1 MRRHPLDPWLLAAGW
16 LVLGCSDQ
24 KESAPAPTEPSASR
38 DLAAIT
44 TTVSP
49 GDPLPWVTPAERARF
64 EQGAQQFDVEF
75 EEETGLGPMFNE
87 VSCAECHEDPVR
99 GGNGDEI
106 EVHATTTGVAGAC
119 DELTA
124 LGGPVYQTFS
134 SASLLSLLRRLK
146 VEKEPVPSGASGVGL
161 RTSAPLF
168 GLGLVDAIADA
179 TILALADPNDRNGDG
194 ISGRANLSTDG
205 RVGRFG
211 RKAAVA
217 SLRAFNDG
225 AFRDEMGITSA
236 AVPVEGSFGG
246 YELLPNSDPTADPEL
261 AEEALDLTDAFVR
274 LLAPVS
280 PLELTKQARN
290 GRNLFARIDCAGCH
304 VPSLKTED
312 NPVMALRY
320 REVAAYSDFLL
331 HDMGPEL
338 ADICR
343 PGASPAEFR
352 TQPLMGLRLQSH
364 FMHDGRA
371 LTVTD
376 AIQAHGG
383 EATSSRQ
390 KFAGLSEQEKAAVV
404 AFLNS
409 L

>member
-1 MRRHPLDPWLLAAGW
+1 LSPWLLGAGL

-24 KESAPAPTEPSASR
+24 KESTPTEPTLHP
-38 DLAAIT
+38 DLAVAT
-44 TTVSP
+44 TPVAP

-64 EQGAQQFDVEF
+64 EQGAAEFDVEF
-75 EEETGLGPMFNE
+75 EDETGLGPMFNE
-87 VSCAECHEDPVR
+87 VSCAECHEDPAR
-99 GGNGDEI
+99 GGSGDEI
-106 EVHATTTGVAGAC
+106 EFHATATLAGGVC
-119 DELTA
+119 DELTT

-134 SASLLSLLRRLK
+134 GPSLISLLRRLG
-146 VEKEPVPSGASGVGL
+146 VEKEPIPASASGTGL

-168 GLGLVDAIADA
+168 GLGLVDAVADA
-179 TILALADPNDRNGDG
+179 TILGLADPNDRNGDG
-194 ISGRANLSTDG
+194 ISGRANLTANG
-205 RVGRFG
+205 RVGKFG
-211 RKAAVA
+211 RKAVVA

-225 AFRDEMGITSA
+225 AFRDEMGITNSA
-236 AVPVEGSFGG
+236 NPTEGSFGG
-246 YELLPNSDPTADPEL
+246 YQLLPNSDPAADPEIG
-261 AEEALDLTDAFVR
+261 EEALGLTDAFVR
-274 LLAPVS
+274 LLAPVAS
-280 PLELTKQARN
+280 LELTKQARD
-290 GRNLFARIDCAGCH
+290 GRNLFAKINCTGCH
-304 VPSLKTED
+304 VPSLKTGE
-312 NPVMALRY
+312 NPVAALRF

-343 PGASPAEFR
+343 PGAAPAEFR
-352 TQPLMGLRLQSH
+352 TQPLMGLRLLPH

-383 EATSSRQ
+383 EAARSRDQFSS
-390 KFAGLSEQEKAAVV
+390 LSDQEKAAIV

>member
-1 MRRHPLDPWLLAAGW
+1 MPRHALSPWLLGAGL

-24 KESAPAPTEPSASR
+24 KESAPTEPTLHP
-38 DLAAIT
+38 DLAVGIT
-44 TTVSP
+44 VAP

-64 EQGAQQFDVEF
+64 EQGAVQFDVEF
-75 EEETGLGPMFNE
+75 EDETGLGPMFNE

-99 GGNGDEI
+99 GGAGDEI
-106 EVHATTTGVAGAC
+106 EFHATTTGLGGVC
-119 DELTA
+119 DELSA

-134 SASLLSLLRRLK
+134 SASLISLLRKLK
-146 VEKEPVPSGASGVGL
+146 VEKEPVPASASGVGL

-168 GLGLVDAIADA
+168 GLGLVDAVADA

-194 ISGRANLSTDG
+194 ISGRANLMTDG

-211 RKAAVA
+211 RKAVVA

-236 AVPVEGSFGG
+236 AVPTEGSFGG
-246 YELLPNSDPTADPEL
+246 YDLPPNADGVPDPEIG
-261 AEEALDLTDAFVR
+261 EEALDLTDAFVH
-274 LLAPVS
+274 LLAPVA
-280 PLELTKQARN
+280 PLELTKQAKD
-290 GRNLFARIDCAGCH
+290 GRNLFARINCTGCH
-304 VPSLKTED
+304 VPSLKTGD
-312 NPVMALRY
+312 NPVAALRF

-343 PGASPAEFR
+343 PGAAPAEFR
-352 TQPLMGLRLQSH
+352 TQPLMGLRLLPH

-383 EATSSRQ
+383 EAARSREQ
-390 KFAGLSEQEKAAVV
+390 FGRLSDQEKAAIV

>member
-1 MRRHPLDPWLLAAGW
+1 MRCIPLGFCFLASGW

-24 KESAPAPTEPSASR
+24 KEFAPTGPAVSP
-38 DLAAIT
+38 DLAVADSP
-44 TTVSP
+44 VAP
-49 GDPLPWVTPAERARF
+49 GDPLPWATPAERARF
-64 EQGAQQFDVEF
+64 EQGAAEFDVEF
-75 EEETGLGPMFNE
+75 EDETGLGPLFNE

-99 GGNGDEI
+99 GGSGDEI
-106 EVHATTTGVAGAC
+106 EFHATATLTGGAC

-124 LGGPVYQTFS
+124 QGGPVYQTFS
-134 SASLLSLLRRLK
+134 TASLISLLHRLG
-146 VEKEPVPSGASGVGL
+146 VEKEPFPAGASGIGL
-161 RTSAPLF
+161 RTSAPVF
-168 GLGLVDAIADA
+168 GLGLVDAVADA
-179 TILALADPNDRNGDG
+179 TLLALADADDRNRDG
-194 ISGRANLSTDG
+194 ISGRPNLTADG

-211 RKAAVA
+211 RKATVA

-236 AVPVEGSFGG
+236 AVPTEGSFGG
-246 YELLPNSDPTADPEL
+246 YPLVPNSDRVADPEIG
-261 AEEALDLTDAFVR
+261 EEALDLTDAFVR
-274 LLAPVS
+274 LLAPVA
-280 PLELTKQARN
+280 PLELTKQARD
-290 GRNLFARIDCAGCH
+290 GRNLFAKINCTGCH
-304 VPSLKTED
+304 VPSLKTGN
-312 NPVMALRY
+312 NPVAALRY
-320 REVAAYSDFLL
+320 REVAAYSDLLL

-343 PGASPAEFR
+343 PGAAPAEFR
-352 TQPLMGLRLQSH
+352 TQPLMGLRLLPH

-383 EATSSRQ
+383 EAARSRDA
-390 KFAGLSEQEKAAVV
+390 FGGLSEKEKAAIV